1 MHSKTSFDIMTRMR
15 TIGIMI
21 ERQRAYG
28 RRLCEG
34 IVRFAQERNDWSLR
48 IIEFAELDN
57 RLRQDRYDG
66 FIVRVMNDEITKKL
80 AKTGKPV
87 VLVLVNG
94 RPLTVN
100 WEDENLPSILEMW
113 FPNCEGGNILA
124 ETLFGENNPSGKITV
139 TFPKS
144 IGQIEYNFPYK
155 KGSHGGQRRSGDP
168 NGTGISRVIGPLYP
182 FGHGLSYTTFA
193 YSDLSVSA
201 SYGKGMTV
209 TATVTNTG
217 KRAGG
222 EVVQLYVRDKVS
234 SVVTYDSVLRGFE
247 KVFLE
252 PGESEK
258 VSFTLTLD
266 DLSLVGKDLER
277 VFEPGEFD
285 IMIGSSS
292 NDIRLSMTVGL
303 Q

>member
-1 MHSKTSFDIMTRMR
+1 MALK
-15 TIGIMI
+15 
-21 ERQRAYG
+21 E
-28 RRLCEG
+28 
-34 IVRFAQERNDWSLR
+34 
-48 IIEFAELDN
+48 
-57 RLRQDRYDG
+57 
-66 FIVRVMNDEITKKL
+66 
-80 AKTGKPV
+80 TGKPV

-201 SYGKGMTV
+201 SDGKGMTV